1 MARNRMLNPD
11 FWIDEEISKLSP
23 HARLLYMGLW
33 GICDDNYATLPNRP
47 EWIKVQIFPYENLDI
62 KNLLKELQEIG
73 KIIIFTFENKEY
85 WWIKNF
91 LKHQKVEKP
100 SRAKYPEYT
109 PTTQLL
115 PDYSPTSRCKVS
127 KLSKEE
133 KEVQDFSFKTTDKQQ
148 HTDNGWN
155 KILRSW
161 RQSGNRVVGDKKL
174 VVKKD
179 GSRWLVD
186 KNGTWDIYNLLK
198 KN

>member
-47 EWIKVQIFPYENLDI
+47 DWIKVQIFPYENLDI

-91 LKHQKVEKP
+91 FKHQRVEKP
-100 SRAKYPEYT
+100 SRAKYPNYT
-109 PTTQLL
+109 PTPRLL
-115 PDYSPTSRCKVS
+115 PDYSATPPRKVS
-127 KLSKEE
+127 KLSKEVSVSSTKYKREFVPVDWQDKYNKE
-133 KEVQDFSFKTTDKQQ
+133 KHTTGIGKNKVQTIKAKDGKLYCLPEGIK
-148 HTDNGWN
+148 GRY
-155 KILRSW
+155 ILRE
-161 RQSGNRVVGDKKL
+161 NYLKL
-174 VVKKD
+174 IK
-179 GSRWLVD
+179 
-186 KNGTWDIYNLLK
+186 
-198 KN
+198 